1 MKIII
6 ILFFVLLNLINAQE
20 NNKIIAFAQDT
31 MANDFRK
38 AQVFEAKEHSEPL
51 GKILATKKELYITT
65 KDGQLKIDS
74 LQFPGKKNITI

>member
-1 MKIII
+1 MKIIL

-38 AQVFEAKEHSEPL
+38 AH
-51 GKILATKKELYITT
+51 
-65 KDGQLKIDS
+65 
-74 LQFPGKKNITI
+74 